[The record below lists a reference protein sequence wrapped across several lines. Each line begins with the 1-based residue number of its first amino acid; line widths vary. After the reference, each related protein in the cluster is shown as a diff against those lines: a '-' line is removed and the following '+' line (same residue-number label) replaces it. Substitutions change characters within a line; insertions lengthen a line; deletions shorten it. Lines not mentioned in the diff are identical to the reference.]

1 MHMSSRLR
9 GYHLVATDG
18 EIGHV
23 DDFVFDE
30 GGWALRYLA
39 VDTSNRIG
47 GKSVLIAPAAI
58 QAIDTANKLIRV
70 NLSKRQIEN
79 SPAVESAGIAPVEP
93 LPTVRDF
100 E

>member
-9 GYHLVATDG
+9 GYHLMATDG

-23 DDFVFDE
+23 DDFLFDE
-30 GGWALRYLA
+30 GGWTLRYLA

-47 GKSVLIAPAAI
+47 GKAVLVSPAAI
-58 QAIDTANKLIRV
+58 QKIDTAKKLIHV

-79 SPAVESAGIAPVEP
+79 SPAVDSAKIPAAEP
-93 LPTVRDF
+93 PTLSDF